1 MNIYKKLFAVAVFA
15 ATMVGMSQEVAAQNK
30 PVIKSVDFT
39 LPIPKPGQSLFDA
52 REFQFTSA
60 KTEYGDLAPS
70 GEIAVFDLDW
80 IGDFNTTTTGI
91 CFSVTDS
98 TTRCVSNLW

>member
-1 MNIYKKLFAVAVFA
+1 MNICRKLFGVAVFA
-15 ATMVGMSQEVAAQNK
+15 ATVVGMSQEVAAQNK

-70 GEIAVFDLDW
+70 GEIAS
-80 IGDFNTTTTGI
+80 IGLAISTRTTTEI

-98 TTRCVSNLW
+98 TIRCVSNLW